1 MTTVSQSIRSCG
13 TCGAPFT
20 GDGDGK
26 QLAEAKR
33 AWGPY
38 HACVSWTYVR
48 GERADEALLRIRKE
62 LKQAA
67 GWWTEQDQGDYDEA
81 VPDA

>member
-1 MTTVSQSIRSCG
+1 MSEDVRSCG

-20 GDGDGK
+20 EGDNGRRE
-26 QLAEAKR
+26 LAEAKR
-33 AWGPY
+33 LYAPY

-67 GWWTEQDQGDYDEA
+67 GWWTEQDQRDYDE
-81 VPDA
+81 VCGP